1 MKVELRHVRQ
11 FLAVAETLNFHRA
24 AEHLAIAQPA
34 LSRSIQVLEHQVGAP
49 LLTRTN
55 REVALTPAGKAF
67 RAGCSGLVQD
77 LERAVFLAR
86 QAHAGLHG
94 VLTIGYTDFAISGM
108 LPGFLREFRRL
119 YPSIALDLYYG
130 ATEHQI
136 EGLDTD
142 RIDVAFLT
150 RPISS
155 LYLRH
160 FPVQTEPLGVC
171 MSVRHPLA
179 TQPSLDLRALA
190 SEDWIFGIPS
200 RWRQFRRHVDQLCL
214 DAGFIPNI
222 VQEAYNT
229 DSIIGLVA
237 ADIGITIHVENA
249 NARHREDVVFIP
261 LKGIQ
266 PSLVTEAAWDPQ
278 REMPALERFI
288 SHLKTYVEEIG
299 AVPAPGN

>member
-24 AEHLAIAQPA
+24 AENLAMAQPA
-34 LSRSIQVLEHQVGAP
+34 LSRGIQALEHQVGAP
-49 LLTRTN
+49 LLTRNN

-67 RAGCSGLVQD
+67 RSGCNDLVQD

-108 LPGFLREFRRL
+108 LPGFLRGFRRL
-119 YPSIALDLYYG
+119 YPDIALDLFYG

-136 EGLDTD
+136 EGLDTG

-150 RPISS
+150 RPISGP
-155 LYLRH
+155 YLRH
-160 FPVQTEPLGVC
+160 LPVQAEPLGVC
-171 MSVRHPLA
+171 MSVRHPMAGLPA
-179 TQPSLDLRALA
+179 LHLRALA
-190 SEDWIFGIPS
+190 DEDWVFGIPS
-200 RWRQFRRHVDQLCL
+200 RWRQFRRHVDQLYL
-214 DAGFIPNI
+214 DAGFMPKI

-237 ADIGITIHVENA
+237 ADIGITIHVANA

-261 LKGIQ
+261 LLGQ
-266 PSLVTEAAWDPQ
+266 VPALVTEAVWRPHG
-278 REMPALERFI
+278 EMPALDRFV
-288 SHLKTYVEEIG
+288 SCLQAYVEAAEK
-299 AVPAPGN
+299 PREL